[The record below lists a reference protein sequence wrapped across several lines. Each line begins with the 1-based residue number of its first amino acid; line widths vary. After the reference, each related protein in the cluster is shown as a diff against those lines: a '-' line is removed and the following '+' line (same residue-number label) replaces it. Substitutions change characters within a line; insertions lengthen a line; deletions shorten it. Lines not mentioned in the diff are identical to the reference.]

1 MPIALGEMRTFN
13 LPTPLDTSFESRN
26 GAWDAASSSAA
37 GVFGDGG
44 SQLIGQAV
52 LQLEIALRR

>member
-44 SQLIGQAV
+44 SH
-52 LQLEIALRR
+52 